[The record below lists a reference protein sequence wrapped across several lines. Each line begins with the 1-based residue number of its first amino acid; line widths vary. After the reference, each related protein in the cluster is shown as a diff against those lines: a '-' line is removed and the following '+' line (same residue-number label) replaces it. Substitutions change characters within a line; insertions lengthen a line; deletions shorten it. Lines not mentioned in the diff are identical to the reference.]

1 VTASAT
7 PRRRRFAPYLA
18 AARLAARDQTT
29 GWAEAVG
36 RAAFLA
42 VLLFIFS
49 SLWQHVPMSGAA
61 ADPRRLLWYLA
72 ITEWVFLSVP
82 SIHLTLERDVRTG
95 DVAYRLPRPVSYLG
109 MRVAEAFGVA
119 LVRLAILGV
128 VAAGLAFALSGGL
141 PPAPASLLL
150 ALPLGVL
157 AVLLGT
163 LAQAAVGATAPW
175 VDDVSP
181 IYWIWQKAA
190 FVLGGLIVPLHLYPD
205 WLRTAVA
212 WTPFA
217 VLLNGPARTA
227 FAPSTADVLET
238 AGLLVLWVVLVGAL
252 ARAIHHRGL
261 RALGVHGG

>member
-1 VTASAT
+1 MTAARPS
-7 PRRRRFAPYLA
+7 PRARLAPYLA
-18 AARLAARDQTT
+18 AARMAARDQTT
-29 GWAEAVG
+29 GWAEAAG

-42 VLLFIFS
+42 VLLLIFS
-49 SLWQHVPMSGAA
+49 SLWRHVPMEGAA

-109 MRVAEAFGVA
+109 MRVAEALGVA
-119 LVRLAILGV
+119 LVRLALLGV
-128 VAAGLAFALSGGL
+128 VAGGLAWGLSGGL
-141 PPAPASLLL
+141 PPSPASLLA

-157 AVLLGT
+157 AVTLGT

-181 IYWIWQKAA
+181 IYWVWQKAA

-205 WLRTAVA
+205 WLRAAVA

-227 FAPSTADVLET
+227 FAPTAADVLAT
-238 AGLLVLWVVLVGAL
+238 GASLVGWAAAFAAL
-252 ARAIHHRGL
+252 AWGVHRRGL
-261 RALGVHGG
+261 KALGVHGG

>member
-1 VTASAT
+1 MNA
-7 PRRRRFAPYLA
+7 PRTRSSRLAPYLA

-49 SLWQHVPMSGAA
+49 SLWQHVPMEGAA

-82 SIHLTLERDVRTG
+82 SVHLTLERDVRTG

-119 LVRLAILGV
+119 LVRLALLGV
-128 VAAGLAFALSGGL
+128 VAAGLAWGLSGGL
-141 PPAPASLLL
+141 PPSPGVLLA

-227 FAPSTADVLET
+227 FGPTAAEVLAT
-238 AGLLVLWVVLVGAL
+238 AGLLVAWGVAFAAL
-252 ARAIHHRGL
+252 AWAVHRKGL
-261 RALGVHGG
+261 KALGVHGG